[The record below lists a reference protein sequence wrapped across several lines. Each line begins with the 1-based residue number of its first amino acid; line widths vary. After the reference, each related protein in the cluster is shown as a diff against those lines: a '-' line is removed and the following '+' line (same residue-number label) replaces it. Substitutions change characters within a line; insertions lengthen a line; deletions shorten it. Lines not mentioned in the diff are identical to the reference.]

1 MTQPREKGHQAAL
14 QKAQQELNK
23 LDPYKAAFKAGCDLQ
38 SDEQGGKF
46 SVPFLGQD
54 YVVTFPKITVQTAGG
69 QKSDPATQLIILH
82 YLGHADGT
90 PPADHWISF
99 RELPDGLVYYPAF
112 QGRTSQRLTHEY
124 GMDARAFSAAAE
136 ALGGEKLTFG
146 DASYTF
152 RVLPRIRMA
161 VILYVGDEEFGPR
174 VNVLFDAAASHYLPI
189 EDLAVLGGMLASK
202 LIEASGR

>member
-14 QKAQQELNK
+14 NKAHQELSK

-38 SDEQGGKF
+38 SDEQGRQC
-46 SVPFLGQD
+46 SVRFLGQD
-54 YVVTFPKITVQTAGG
+54 YAVTFPKITVRTAAG
-69 QKSDPATQLIILH
+69 KESDPATRLIILH
-82 YLGHADGT
+82 YLIHADGT

-112 QGRTSQRLTHEY
+112 QGRTSQRLTREY

-146 DASYTF
+146 DASYMF
-152 RVLPRIRMA
+152 RALPRIRMA

-202 LIEASGR
+202 LIEAGGQ

>member
-14 QKAQQELNK
+14 NKAHQELSK

-38 SDEQGGKF
+38 SDEQGRQC
-46 SVPFLGQD
+46 SVRFLGQD
-54 YVVTFPKITVQTAGG
+54 YAVSFPKITVRTAAG
-69 QKSDPATQLIILH
+69 KESDPATRLIILH
-82 YLGHADGT
+82 YLIHADGT

-112 QGRTSQRLTHEY
+112 QGRTSQRLTREY

-146 DASYTF
+146 DASYMF
-152 RVLPRIRMA
+152 RALPRIRMA

-202 LIEASGR
+202 LIEASGG

>member
-14 QKAQQELNK
+14 NKAHQELSK

-38 SDEQGGKF
+38 SDEQGRQC
-46 SVPFLGQD
+46 SVRFLGQD
-54 YVVTFPKITVQTAGG
+54 YAVSFPKITVRTAAG
-69 QKSDPATQLIILH
+69 KESDPATRLIILH
-82 YLGHADGT
+82 YLIHADGT

-112 QGRTSQRLTHEY
+112 QGRTSQRLTREY

-146 DASYTF
+146 DASYMF
-152 RVLPRIRMA
+152 RALPRIRMA

-174 VNVLFDAAASHYLPI
+174 VNVLFDASASHYLPI

-202 LIEASGR
+202 LIEAGGQ

>member
-14 QKAQQELNK
+14 NKAHQELSK

-38 SDEQGGKF
+38 SDEQGRQC
-46 SVPFLGQD
+46 SVRFLGQD
-54 YVVTFPKITVQTAGG
+54 YAVSFPKITVRTAAG
-69 QKSDPATQLIILH
+69 KESDPATRLIILH
-82 YLGHADGT
+82 YLIHADGT

-112 QGRTSQRLTHEY
+112 QGRTSQRLTREY

-146 DASYTF
+146 DASYMF
-152 RVLPRIRMA
+152 RALPRIRMA

-202 LIEASGR
+202 LIEAGGQ